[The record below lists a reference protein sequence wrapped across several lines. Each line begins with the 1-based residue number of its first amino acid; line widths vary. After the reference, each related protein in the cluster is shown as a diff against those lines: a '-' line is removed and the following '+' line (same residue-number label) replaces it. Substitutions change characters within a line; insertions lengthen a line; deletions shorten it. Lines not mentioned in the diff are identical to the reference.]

1 MIWLPKEGRYEVSL
15 KLFKRLT
22 KMPFNY
28 ETSSFKARLLFRGLI
43 NKTACKETAAGS
55 NRLIKKCPI
64 VPQCKKKKPL
74 APSSGER
81 RPFHF
86 FSKVTFFILGK
97 AKPS

>member
-22 KMPFNY
+22 KMPFKY
-28 ETSSFKARLLFRGLI
+28 ETSSFKTRVLFRGLI

-64 VPQCKKKKPL
+64 VPQCKKNPL
-74 APSSGER
+74 PRAVERGDHSISLVRLPSS
-81 RPFHF
+81 F
-86 FSKVTFFILGK
+86 
-97 AKPS
+97 